1 MGLWDKLGRAS
12 DYLRKLRLSLGPD
25 SYFQYKRE
33 RKQADEARER
43 EAARE
48 REQGRAERERELA
61 EGDAAR
67 DREYEAR
74 YARER
79 EGDIAGPGTKRL
91 SPTADRSRA
100 PRLRR
105 PAPLSVPR
113 APGESRSAE
122 E

>member
-1 MGLWDKLGRAS
+1 MGLWDKLRRAS

-33 RKQADEARER
+33 RKQADEARDR

-79 EGDIAGPGTKRL
+79 EGDIAGARNEEIEP
-91 SPTADRSRA
+91 DR
-100 PRLRR
+100 
-105 PAPLSVPR
+105 
-113 APGESRSAE
+113 
-122 E
+122 